1 MSAPPTP
8 PLLIAGMHRS
18 GTSLVGSLMQRLG
31 VDLGEHLVPADR
43 NNPRGYQEDADLV
56 ALHGALLARLTGP
69 APEGHGDWGWNGT
82 DLVAEEALRTAVP
95 QLRAAVA
102 GRGPGPW
109 GFKDPRTTVA
119 LEAWAEALPEAR
131 FLLVYRCPWE
141 VAASMQRVG
150 AEEFLRHPE
159 WGAAVWTAYNR
170 RLLAFHRR
178 HRERCLLVSSNALP
192 GALGHLEELVRARV
206 PGLAS
211 SALTEEL
218 FEPELFRAAGE
229 DAPEAALWSIA
240 MPEASALHADLEA
253 AADLPSGRGE
263 PAASAA
269 RSLPSAA
276 LLGARRPHDPR
287 VSVVV
292 PVHNDGV
299 LVLDALA
306 SFERSASAEDELLLV
321 DDGSSD
327 PRTVAILERLEGAG
341 YTVLHKPQGGLSSAR
356 NHGFR
361 AARAPLVLPLDA
373 DNRLRPLL
381 LREGVQRMEA
391 EPDLQVVFGDRQLF
405 GAERRRVRVPAF
417 DLRALLG
424 GNTLDAC
431 ALLRRSLWEELRGY
445 DETMTGLEDWELW
458 IRAGAHGAR
467 FGQLLEV
474 AFDYR
479 VRPGS
484 LIDRSLAPA
493 KRRALVGRV
502 LERHEAL
509 LRAHLPWWVRPLG
522 ALPVAGPVANRFFW
536 RVLWR
541 LIGPGGAF
549 RMQRERDEG
558 QDPTRASAG

>member
-1 MSAPPTP
+1 MSASSSP

-18 GTSLVGSLMQRLG
+18 GTSLVGSLVQRLG
-31 VDLGEHLVPADR
+31 VDLGEQLVPADR
-43 NNPRGYQEDADLV
+43 NNPRGYQEDAGLV
-56 ALHGALLARLTGP
+56 ALHGALLSRLVGP
-69 APEGHGDWGWNGT
+69 APEGHADWGWDGES
-82 DLVAEEALRTAVP
+82 LVPEESLRPLAP
-95 QLRAAVA
+95 ELRAAVA

-150 AEEFLRHPE
+150 AEAFLRHPE

-170 RLLAFHRR
+170 RLLAFRRR

-192 GALGHLEELVRARV
+192 AALERLEELVRACV
-206 PGLAS
+206 PGLTGP
-211 SALTEEL
+211 ALTAEL
-218 FEPELFRAAGE
+218 FEPELFRGSGE

-240 MPEASALHADLEA
+240 QPEASALHAELEA
-253 AADLPSGRGE
+253 EADLPSGH
-263 PAASAA
+263 AA
-269 RSLPSAA
+269 PGGPDA
-276 LLGARRPHDPR
+276 LLGTRRPPAPR

-299 LVLDALA
+299 LLLDALS
-306 SFERSASAEDELLLV
+306 SFERSATPEDELLLV
-321 DDGSSD
+321 NDGSSE
-327 PRTVAILERLEGAG
+327 PRTTEILERLEDAG
-341 YTVLHKPQGGLSSAR
+341 YAVLHKPQGGLSSAR

-381 LREGVQRMEA
+381 LTQGVARMSA

-417 DLRALLG
+417 DLGALLG

-431 ALLRRSLWEELRGY
+431 ALMRRSLWEELGGY
-445 DETMTGLEDWELW
+445 DEAMTGLEDWELW
-458 IRAGAHGAR
+458 IRAGARGAR

-493 KRRALVGRV
+493 KRRALVGHV

-509 LRAHLPWWVRPLG
+509 LHAHLPWWMRPLA
-522 ALPVAGPVANRFFW
+522 ALPLAGPAVNRAFW
-536 RVLWR
+536 RALWR

-549 RMQRERDEG
+549 RMQRERQEDQE
-558 QDPTRASAG
+558 PARASAG